1 MTILGIDLSMTSTGV
16 CLYNSDKNK
25 SKYFIIGNKFSKK
38 ILDQKLPDNLCILK
52 YDKQKSDKRD
62 SYQTKEKHKSIN
74 IYNILQRL
82 KQIITE
88 YPVDAV
94 CIEGISFGSRGSVV
108 DLAGLNYAIR
118 MLAICE
124 GIDYLIIASPTQNK
138 KFATGNGSADK
149 DQMISA
155 WKKIDSS
162 LNNVPSSLKIDD
174 LADAYFLARYGI
186 YYINSLREQQ

>member
-1 MTILGIDLSMTSTGV
+1 MTILGIDLSITSTGV
-16 CLYNSDKNK
+16 CLYDSDKN
-25 SKYFIIGNKFSKK
+25 SVEYFIIGSKFSKK
-38 ILDQKLPDNLCILK
+38 ILEKKLPHNLHLLI
-52 YDKQKSDKRD
+52 YDKQKSDKSD
-62 SYQTKEKHKSIN
+62 SYQAKEKHKSIN
-74 IYNILQRL
+74 IYNILQHL
-82 KQIITE
+82 KQIIIDH
-88 YPVDAV
+88 PVDAV
-94 CIEGISFGSRGSVV
+94 CIEGISFGSRGSVI

-162 LNNVPSSLKIDD
+162 LNNVPDSLKIDD
-174 LADAYFLARYGI
+174 LADAYFLARYGL
-186 YYINSLREQQ
+186 YYINSSREQQ